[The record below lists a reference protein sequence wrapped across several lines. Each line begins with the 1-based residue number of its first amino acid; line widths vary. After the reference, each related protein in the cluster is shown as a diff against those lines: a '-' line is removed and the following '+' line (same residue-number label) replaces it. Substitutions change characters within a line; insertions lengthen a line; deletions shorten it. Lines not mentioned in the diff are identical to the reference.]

1 MFWHTLGL
9 RHVRYGKVE
18 PAPWSAVDPRMR
30 PVYEWLGQQVG
41 FSPQIWLSRSQR
53 CLSAFRERKDD
64 VCFGFNIMPGA
75 VPLDYGVW
83 CDILHPLMRAHGLKP
98 GSGPPSD
105 ASQSADG
112 LIEDSFDD
120 LVSFLKEEGW
130 FPCQREPHWNHWD
143 AHHDLQALLERYLF
157 VLNDQV
163 VVPRL
168 NLKSAKEIWVRND
181 RQKKKLRRM
190 GFIED
195 RIKVRRIQSGR

>member
-1 MFWHTLGL
+1 
-9 RHVRYGKVE
+9 
-18 PAPWSAVDPRMR
+18 MR
-30 PVYEWLGQQVG
+30 PAYEWLGRQVG
-41 FSPQIWLSRSQR
+41 FAPQIWLSRSQR
-53 CLSAFRERKDD
+53 SLSAFRERKDD
-64 VCFGFNIMPGA
+64 VCFGFNIMSGA

-83 CDILHPLMRAHGLKP
+83 CDILSPLMG
-98 GSGPPSD
+98 GPSD
-105 ASQSADG
+105 PSQSAEG
-112 LIEDSFDD
+112 LIEDSFDHV
-120 LVSFLKEEGW
+120 VSFMKEGGW
-130 FPCQREPHWNHWD
+130 FPCQREPHWEHWD
-143 AHHDLQALLERYLF
+143 QHQNLEALLKRYLF